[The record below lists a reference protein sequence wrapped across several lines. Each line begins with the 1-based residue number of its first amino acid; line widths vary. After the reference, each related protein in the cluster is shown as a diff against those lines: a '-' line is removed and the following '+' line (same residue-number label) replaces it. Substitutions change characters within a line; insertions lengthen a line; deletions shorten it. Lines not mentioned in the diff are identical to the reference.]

1 MSTRGYV
8 KAGKDYYF
16 IGSDAYPDFARP
28 TLKKALR
35 RCKDGTYNCVIR
47 EANKIVGDEWII
59 VDEPVDKEWRMG
71 IFCSYGWEIFPKS
84 KKVKLK
90 QKLIHRKV
98 GGKIKFYQKIGDKM
112 ICIKGKDL
120 DANIFERWQM

>member
-1 MSTRGYV
+1 MSTRGYL

-16 IGSDAYPDFARP
+16 IGSDAYPSFVRP
-28 TLKKALR
+28 VLQKALR

-47 EANKIVGDEWII
+47 EANRIAEFKWID
-59 VDEPVDKEWRMG
+59 VNEPVDKEWRMG

-98 GGKIKFYQKIGDKM
+98 GGKIKFYQKIGGKT
-112 ICIKGKDL
+112 IYIKDKDL
-120 DANIFERWQM
+120 NADMVKMLKL